1 MRNPLPKRRLLG
13 WVAIA
18 VAVGTVSV
26 AGVSFA
32 QDTGATGGRPPAGDA
47 APRGMLAGVHDAL
60 ANLVT
65 HGTISQSE
73 ADAIQ
78 HQADAGSID
87 PKLLVQSGVISDA
100 RMRIVADSLDQLKRV
115 GEK

>member
-65 HGTISQSE
+65 HGTPAPSTRSFLCK
-73 ADAIQ
+73 A
-78 HQADAGSID
+78 
-87 PKLLVQSGVISDA
+87 V
-100 RMRIVADSLDQLKRV
+100 
-115 GEK
+115 